1 MIDGDLLEVTLDENH
16 NLWKVLQAMR
26 CPPHEKMQTLLQIE
40 KLESKLAKL
49 RGRDCAEKRRKRKL
63 DRSDS
68 LPLAEEEDEEGL
80 EPGEVKRPK
89 EEGVRGKGEA
99 ELPAHDVEVSR
110 SSVTHNGVEA
120 RRKAITLEMKLKI
133 IAQREGGKLVKT
145 IAREFGLSHSTISTI
160 FKDKKRISDA
170 VKSSASV
177 RSTIISMK
185 RAGPL
190 DDMERLLVAWMEDQ
204 IQKGLPLRPL
214 SIQDKARSLF
224 HTLKQRAHGPT
235 YTHVFT
241 ATPGWFKRFKRR
253 HNFHH
258 VRFNGQAAGADNR
271 SAAAFKEEL
280 HGIIADEKYLPEQ
293 IFNVDETGLFWKRMP
308 ERTYIHQESRT
319 TAGFKACTDCVTLLL
334 GGNVSGFKLKPL
346 LIYHSENPRA
356 LKNVSKHLLPV
367 YYRHNRKAWMTSVM
381 FEGWFVNCFVPQARE
396 YCRQNHVPF
405 KLLLV
410 LDNGP
415 GHPPHI
421 GDLHPNVKVVYLPPY
436 TTALIQPMGQG
447 VIAAFKAYYVG
458 QMFAQ
463 AVEVTQSGQTLR
475 EFWREFNIASAIRN
489 IAAAWEEVTQQC
501 MKGAWKQVLP
511 THAHT
516 AADSAVDGIVRGK
529 ILVLGRRLELDID
542 EDDVRRLVGLE
553 AEELSN
559 EELIRLEEDRGE
571 EAETEEEDVAP
582 QAPKTFAAEK
592 LAAAFAAIS
601 DGVEMLADMDSNDQ
615 RVANTDRQIQEALAC
630 YREIYNDKKK
640 QLDVVL
646 NNTVH

>member
-1 MIDGDLLEVTLDENH
+1 
-16 NLWKVLQAMR
+16 
-26 CPPHEKMQTLLQIE
+26 
-40 KLESKLAKL
+40 
-49 RGRDCAEKRRKRKL
+49 
-63 DRSDS
+63 
-68 LPLAEEEDEEGL
+68 
-80 EPGEVKRPK
+80 
-89 EEGVRGKGEA
+89 
-99 ELPAHDVEVSR
+99 
-110 SSVTHNGVEA
+110 
-120 RRKAITLEMKLKI
+120 MKLKI

-160 FKDKKRISDA
+160 FKDKKRI
-170 VKSSASV
+170 KSSASV

-185 RAGPL
+185 RTGPL
-190 DDMERLLVAWMEDQ
+190 DDMERLLVAWMEEQ

-214 SIQDKARSLF
+214 SIQAKARSLF
-224 HTLKQRAHGPT
+224 HTLEQRPRDPT

-258 VRFNGQAAGADNR
+258 VMFNSQAAGADAR

-308 ERTYIHQESRT
+308 EGTYIHQE
-319 TAGFKACTDCVTLLL
+319 AGFKACTDCVTLLL

-346 LIYHSENPRA
+346 LIYHSENPPA
-356 LKNVSKHLLPV
+356 LKDVSEHV
-367 YYRHNRKAWMTSVM
+367 YYRHNTKAWMTSVM
-381 FEGWFVNCFVPQARE
+381 FQGWFVNCFIPQARE
-396 YCRQNHVPF
+396 YCRQSHIPF

-415 GHPPHI
+415 GHPPHM

-463 AVEVTQSGQTLR
+463 AVEATQTGQTLR
-475 EFWREFNIASAIRN
+475 EFWREFNLANAIRN
-489 IAAAWEEVTQQC
+489 IAAAWEEVTQPC
-501 MKGAWKQVLP
+501 MKGAWRPILT
-511 THAHT
+511 THVHT
-516 AADSAVDGIVRGK
+516 VADFHKDSAVDGIVRDK
-529 ILVLGRRLELDID
+529 ILVLGRRLELDVD
-542 EDDVRRLVGLE
+542 KDDVRQLVGLE

-559 EELIRLEEDRGE
+559 EELIRLEE
-571 EAETEEEDVAP
+571 EAETEEEDVTP
-582 QAPKTFAAEK
+582 RAPKTFTAEK

-601 DGVEMLADMDSNDQ
+601 SGMKMLADMDSNHQ
-615 RVANTDRQIQEALAC
+615 RLANTGRRIQDALAC
-630 YREIYNDKKK
+630 YRQIYNDNKK

-646 NNTVH
+646 